1 MVRGLCTPGGTLQCG
16 VGSLYTR
23 RYTTV
28 WCGVSVHQ
36 EVHYSV
42 VRGLCTPGVH
52 YSVVRGLCTPGG
64 KKHIFSHFTPSK
76 NIHMHIYILMIFM
89 ISAVSQS

>member
-16 VGSLYTR
+16 EGSLYTR

-28 WCGVSVHQ
+28 WWGVSVHQ

-42 VRGLCTPGVH
+42 VRGLCT
-52 YSVVRGLCTPGG
+52 LGG
-64 KKHIFSHFTPSK
+64 TLQCGEGSLYTRR
-76 NIHMHIYILMIFM
+76 YTT
-89 ISAVSQS
+89 VW